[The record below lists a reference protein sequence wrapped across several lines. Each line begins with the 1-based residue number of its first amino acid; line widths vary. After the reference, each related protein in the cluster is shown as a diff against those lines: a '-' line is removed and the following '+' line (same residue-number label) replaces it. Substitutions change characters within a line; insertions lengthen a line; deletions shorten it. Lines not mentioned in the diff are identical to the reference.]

1 MKIGD
6 GRWEIGDRGWDL
18 GIEVKALDW
27 ILKEI
32 HGLIGLEYQSISMIG
47 PRGLCGLRDAYF
59 SMVNARIYFEK
70 DKKKQEIIWSLIRQN
85 SKDTRAFSIL
95 FRYTTIF
102 FSS

>member
-1 MKIGD
+1 L
-6 GRWEIGDRGWDL
+6 EIGDRGWDL

-32 HGLIGLEYQSISMIG
+32 HGLIGLEYQPISKIG

-70 DKKKQEIIWSLIRQN
+70 DKKKQEMIWSLNDIF
-85 SKDTRAFSIL
+85 SKINRAFSIV